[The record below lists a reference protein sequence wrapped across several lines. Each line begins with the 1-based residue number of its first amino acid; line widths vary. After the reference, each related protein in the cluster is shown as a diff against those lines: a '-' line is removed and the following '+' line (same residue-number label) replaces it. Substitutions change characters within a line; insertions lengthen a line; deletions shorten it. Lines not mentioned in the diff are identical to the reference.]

1 MGKGKTSIILAGFL
15 ALALIFGAVDV
26 FALPMPA
33 AWAGI
38 AGLRADR
45 IEVDRSG
52 EFTQFPETSSCWTLF
67 HLDAWPRP
75 FWERS
80 EFSYD
85 DVRDWFGSQGHRFG
99 EGTRSRPVHEDN
111 GRHLGFDKGRPL
123 GLDSPTEE
131 SVEGGSAPVP
141 EPSTMLLL
149 GSGLLG
155 LAGLG
160 RKFKK

>member
-15 ALALIFGAVDV
+15 ALALIFSAVEV
-26 FALPMPA
+26 FALPMSA
-33 AWAGI
+33 GWAGI
-38 AGLRADR
+38 AGLRVDR
-45 IEVDRSG
+45 IEVDRSR
-52 EFTQFPETSSCWTLF
+52 EFIQFPETSSCWTLF
-67 HLDAWPRP
+67 HLDDGPRP
-75 FWERS
+75 FWETS
-80 EFSYD
+80 EFSFD
-85 DVRDWFGSQGHRFG
+85 EVRDWFGHLDHRFG
-99 EGTRSRPVHEDN
+99 EGRLLRHFHEGDA
-111 GRHLGFDKGRPL
+111 RHPR
-123 GLDSPTEE
+123 LDSPTEE